1 MSNRVAPYPAI
12 PADIDPVLRR
22 ALVDIFRSH
31 ASQINWAT
39 GQDVE
44 RLTSTGGVAADLVL
58 VDATSAPVTCQLP
71 KASDWRDRVLRIKK
85 TDSSVNAVTITPAG
99 SETIDGGASA
109 SISAQ
114 NVCLQAM
121 SDGAAWYLVGE
132 YVP

>member
-1 MSNRVAPYPAI
+1 MPVRRGQGNGIAHRVGGALGGLGTLGGMYMMNRG
-12 PADIDPVLRR
+12 
-22 ALVDIFRSH
+22 ALGGAGV
-31 ASQINWAT
+31 Q
-39 GQDVE
+39 
-44 RLTSTGGVAADLVL
+44 GGVPGHYDLNTGKW